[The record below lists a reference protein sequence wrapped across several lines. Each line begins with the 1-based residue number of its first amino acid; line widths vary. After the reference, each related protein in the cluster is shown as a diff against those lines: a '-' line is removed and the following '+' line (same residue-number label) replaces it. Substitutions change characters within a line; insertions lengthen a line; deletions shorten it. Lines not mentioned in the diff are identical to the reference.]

1 MNDAPVDFTV
11 IGGFLGSGKTS
22 LVNRLLAAS
31 GSTRFAVLVNDF
43 GALNIDEAL
52 IRHQDGRIMQLA
64 NGCICCSLAG
74 GLVDT
79 MVELMRYRHLIDHIL
94 IEASGVSYP
103 SRIMDFAR
111 IDPDLRPGLTLVL
124 VDAAHLQD
132 HSTDTRLAET
142 ITAQMESADMF
153 VLTKTDIASADM
165 AAWSRDWV
173 ATRAPDA
180 PIIEGRP
187 DDASLVALITGPAP
201 DATSAA
207 THHHH
212 PADHTGHH
220 AHTNP
225 DRALHTHFV
234 SRAMT
239 ASRPVDEDGFADF
252 ANRFSKH
259 LLRGKGTLHFHRRS
273 AIWQQAGRLVHLE
286 DATLDADTASQIV
299 MISADDLSEAAAAL
313 RALGF
318 QDVANVPAR

>member
-1 MNDAPVDFTV
+1 MSDAPIDFTV

-22 LVNRLLAAS
+22 LVNRLLAAA
-31 GSTRFAVLVNDF
+31 GNTRFAVLVNDF
-43 GALNIDEAL
+43 GALNIDETL

-74 GLVDT
+74 GLVDA
-79 MVELMRYRHLIDHIL
+79 MVELMRYRDAIDHIL

-124 VDAAHLQD
+124 IDAANLQN
-132 HSTDTRLAET
+132 HSTDIRLAET
-142 ITAQMESADMF
+142 ITAQMESADLF

-165 AAWSRDWV
+165 AAWTRDWV
-173 ATRAPDA
+173 ATHAPDA
-180 PIIEGRP
+180 PIIESRP
-187 DDASLVALITGPAP
+187 DDASLVALITDPPPAP
-201 DATSAA
+201 DPTSAS

-212 PADHTGHH
+212 LADHTDLIGALH
-220 AHTNP
+220 AHF
-225 DRALHTHFV
+225 A

-239 ASRPVDEDGFADF
+239 ATKPVDEDAFTAF
-252 ANRFSKH
+252 ANRYSKH

-286 DATLDADTASQIV
+286 DADLDIDTASQIV
-299 MISADDLSEAAAAL
+299 MISVDDLSEAAAAL
-313 RALGF
+313 QAMGF
-318 QDVANVPAR
+318 QDVANVPVR